1 MLALLVSDD
10 VIVTVILISL
20 ILLFWPVGYLIRH
33 YLKERAARAPAPVSA
48 KKRVEPMRPSRSYQ
62 DLESGAAE
70 TVDFLRRNRMGATT
84 GGDPVY
90 GLPWYLIAGPPAS
103 GKTSLMLSAG
113 LSFSP
118 LKSQRHA
125 DLDLLRPKNECQWR
139 ITDEA
144 VFIDSAGRYQTEPVT
159 ATAGE
164 SGDDNRVDA
173 VYSADRDEWLGLID
187 ILKRY
192 RNQRPLDGVVLT
204 VSAASLL
211 AMQSTAE
218 VQQQARILRSRLNDL
233 ISSLSTKFPVY
244 LVFTNI
250 DAVQGFGEFFS
261 LLEAEEREGV
271 WGMMIPLAQKDR
283 AHTLFDGEFARLI
296 ESLLTRRLQRINL
309 AGAAREHLSVFD
321 FPLQLNSARQKFGA
335 FTNALFSPNP
345 FSEQPLL
352 RGIYFT
358 SSASRGNA
366 SGTGR
371 IKRMVEV
378 GATAEVRIRS
388 RGFFSEG
395 FFKQVLRRDRHVAA
409 AMQAN
414 YVRPGRVRRLAI
426 AAASCGALSLALL
439 IGMLVSYFN
448 NQRLIGEAGGA
459 GADLLR
465 HFKPAAAGGAARL
478 TEAETEDLG

>member
-1 MLALLVSDD
+1 D
-10 VIVTVILISL
+10 T
-20 ILLFWPVGYLIRH
+20 
-33 YLKERAARAPAPVSA
+33 
-48 KKRVEPMRPSRSYQ
+48 
-62 DLESGAAE
+62 
-70 TVDFLRRNRMGATT
+70 
-84 GGDPVY
+84 
-90 GLPWYLIAGPPAS
+90 
-103 GKTSLMLSAG
+103 
-113 LSFSP
+113 
-118 LKSQRHA
+118 
-125 DLDLLRPKNECQWR
+125 
-139 ITDEA
+139 
-144 VFIDSAGRYQTEPVT
+144 
-159 ATAGE
+159 
-164 SGDDNRVDA
+164 

-187 ILKRY
+187 VLKRY
-192 RNQRPLDGVVLT
+192 RKQRPLDGVVLT
-204 VSAASLL
+204 VSTGSLL
-211 AMQSTAE
+211 SMQTTAE

-233 ISSLSTKFPVY
+233 ISGLGTKFPVY

-250 DAVQGFGEFFS
+250 DAVQGFDEFFG

-283 AHTLFDGEFARLI
+283 AHTLFDVEYAQLI

-309 AGAAREHLSVFD
+309 SGTSGVNGASKEHLSVFD

-358 SSASRGNA
+358 SSASRGNV

-371 IKRMVEV
+371 LKRQVEV
-378 GATAEVRIRS
+378 GAAAEVRIRY
-388 RGFFSEG
+388 RGFFTEG
-395 FFKQVLRRDRHVAA
+395 FFKQVLRSDRHVAA

-414 YVRPGRVRRLAI
+414 YVQPGRLRRLAI
-426 AAASCGALSLALL
+426 AAASCGALSLVLL

-448 NQRLIGEAGGA
+448 NQRLIGEAGRA

-478 TEAETEDLG
+478 TETEAEDLGKLQDVLLKLDDYDRSWVGPLSHRFGLYQGKKIRPRLREIYFDFLTQRLLDPSLADVSRDIYQQSPAPSAIAGPSSPRAASAVSQQEQVDAAEQSYYDRLKAYLMVERQERVEPVFLQQQLASYWKEGQAAAEMRHLYYYAEQASINADEDQSVPRPQAG